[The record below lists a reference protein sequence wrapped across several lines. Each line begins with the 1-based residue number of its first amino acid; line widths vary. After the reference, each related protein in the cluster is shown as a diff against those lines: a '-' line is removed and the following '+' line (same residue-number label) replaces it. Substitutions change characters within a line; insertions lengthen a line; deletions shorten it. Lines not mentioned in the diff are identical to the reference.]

1 MAIFTAAEIEEEIT
15 GWKAALSAVR
25 SGQSYSIAG
34 RTLTRVDVAEI
45 MKILRDLDVER
56 QMLAGHTGPFTTAG
70 RVKR

>member
-1 MAIFTAAEIEEEIT
+1 MAIFTAAEIEEEIA

-25 SGQSYSIAG
+25 TGQSYSIGG

-45 MKILRDLDVER
+45 MRTLRELDAER
-56 QMLAGHTGPFTTAG
+56 QMLTGNTGPFVTAG

>member
-1 MAIFTAAEIEEEIT
+1 MAIFTAAEIEDEIA

-45 MKILRDLDVER
+45 MKILRDLDTER
-56 QMLAGHTGPFTTAG
+56 QMLGGKTGPFITTG

>member
-1 MAIFTAAEIEEEIT
+1 MAIFTAAEIEDEIA

-25 SGQSYSIAG
+25 AGQSYSIAG

-45 MKILRDLDVER
+45 MKILRDLDTER
-56 QMLAGHTGPFTTAG
+56 QMLGGKTGPFVTAG